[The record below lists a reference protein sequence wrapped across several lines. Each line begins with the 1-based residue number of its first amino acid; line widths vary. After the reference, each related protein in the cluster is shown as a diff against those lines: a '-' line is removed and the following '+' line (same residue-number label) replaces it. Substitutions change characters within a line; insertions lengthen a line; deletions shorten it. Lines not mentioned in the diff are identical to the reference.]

1 MDNGTRIR
9 TALAIALALYTAF
22 LKTDVTDFGNDTV
35 NLIYQICMK
44 VVTFVVIFLITYY
57 NNDYTEAAC
66 YGTGITRQLKAEMRE
81 DYEGERFF
89 IDEDGEPMEALFEGE
104 EEFFEEEAEE
114 EADFEE
120 EGDE

>member
-57 NNDYTEAAC
+57 NNDYTEAAA
-66 YGTGITRQLKAEMRE
+66 YGTGITRQIKAEQSDE
-81 DYEGERFF
+81 YVGERFF
-89 IDEDGEPMEALFEGE
+89 VDADGEPIEAMFPED
-104 EEFFEEEAEE
+104 EAVFDED
-114 EADFEE
+114 EADLE